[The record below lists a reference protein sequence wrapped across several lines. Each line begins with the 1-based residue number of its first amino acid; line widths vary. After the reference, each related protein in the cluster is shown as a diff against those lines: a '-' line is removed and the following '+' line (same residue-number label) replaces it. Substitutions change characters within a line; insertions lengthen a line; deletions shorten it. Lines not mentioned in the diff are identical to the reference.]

1 MKVMPWHRIEN
12 SPQTRRK
19 AYIFLLCLAF
29 SFMSWLFIK
38 LSKESASIIPVSIE
52 LINIPPELVVTGQ
65 SDSTFVVNVQ
75 TTGVKLLSSRFL
87 RRVSKIESDF
97 NTLQQIR
104 RNGSQLYFLTSSQAE
119 TRFSVLSDIPRSAL
133 TVHPDTIFFHTIGA
147 FSKKVPVRLVKDLD
161 MQTGFKIYDIPSL
174 TPDSIVV
181 SGPANM
187 TDTISFVKT
196 NPLRATGVSQDITR
210 KISLE
215 NPWKNEQVT
224 FSHNEVEIFVPVDEF
239 TEATVD
245 LALEIDCDP
254 NGEINP
260 EELMLFPDRVNV
272 YYLVALRDVNSI
284 TPDMFRAYVNC
295 PDTLP
300 PDAYRL
306 EVEIRESPSLV
317 DILRIRPSEVEYILI
332 KR

>member
-1 MKVMPWHRIEN
+1 MPWHRIEN

-29 SFMSWLFIK
+29 SFLSWLFIK
-38 LSKESASIIPVSIE
+38 LSRESAAIIPVRIE
-52 LINIPPELVVTGQ
+52 LINIPPEVIVTGQ

-119 TRFSVLSDIPRSAL
+119 TRFSVLSDIPRSDL
-133 TVHPDTIFFHTIGA
+133 TVHPDTIFFHTTTA

-161 MQTGFKIYDIPSL
+161 MQTGFKIYDIPALS
-174 TPDSIVV
+174 PDSILV
-181 SGPANM
+181 SGPLNM
-187 TDTISFVKT
+187 ADSVSFVRT
-196 NPLRATGVSQDITR
+196 NLLRATDVYQDITR
-210 KISLE
+210 KITLE
-215 NPWKNEQVT
+215 NPWKNRQVI
-224 FSHNEVEIFVPVDEF
+224 FSENEVEVFVPVEEY
-239 TEATVD
+239 TEASVD
-245 LALEIDCDP
+245 LAVEIDCRS
-254 NGEINP
+254 NSEMNP
-260 EELMLFPDRVNV
+260 DDLMLFPDRVHV
-272 YYLVALRDVNSI
+272 YYLVALKDVNAI
-284 TPDMFRAYVNC
+284 TSDMFSAFVNC

-300 PDAYRL
+300 PGAFRL

-317 DILRIRPSEVEYILI
+317 DIIRIRPAEVEYILI